1 MKKTLYSV
9 LGVDSLA
16 AQELIEQ
23 AYRIAI
29 GKLEARSAHGDPEV
43 QNQIFLVKEAYRTLS
58 IPEKRA
64 EYDRKLSEKTA
75 TANAPILPVTSYPYQ
90 EETDSVFMSWWHTS
104 KTSVVIAGVFIVLL
118 AWLGLGYFRT
128 TRTAEVLEKAI
139 DESVK
144 VQEIAVTS
152 QSDDRAARELQ
163 RQEQRKRDLE
173 LQQERD
179 HARQYEQRR
188 REEQR
193 AEQRAEQSQAQKAEY
208 EKRKEEYARQQRERE
223 ANMRADRERRY
234 YACLNPAIDQYGVER
249 AQLMCANY
257 R

>member
-16 AQELIEQ
+16 PQELIEE
-23 AYRIAI
+23 AYRLSLK
-29 GKLEARSAHGDPEV
+29 KLEKLSESGHPELQSEIV
-43 QNQIFLVKEAYRTLS
+43 IIKEAYLTLS
-58 IPEKRA
+58 VPEKRA
-64 EYDRKLSEKTA
+64 AYDQKLREESASPQPTVIYQYQAEPE
-75 TANAPILPVTSYPYQ
+75 NAFVA
-90 EETDSVFMSWWHTS
+90 WWHSS
-104 KTSVVIAGVFIVLL
+104 KTSVLVIGILLVLA
-118 AWLGLGYFRT
+118 AWVGLGYFRASK
-128 TRTAEVLEKAI
+128 TAEVFEKAI

-193 AEQRAEQSQAQKAEY
+193 AEQRAEQTQAQKAEY

>member
-16 AQELIEQ
+16 PQELIEE
-23 AYRIAI
+23 AYRLSLK
-29 GKLEARSAHGDPEV
+29 KLEKLSESGHPELQSEIV
-43 QNQIFLVKEAYRTLS
+43 IVKEAYLTLS
-58 IPEKRA
+58 VPEKRA
-64 EYDRKLSEKTA
+64 AYDQKLRNESAPPPPQPAVIYQYQAEPE
-75 TANAPILPVTSYPYQ
+75 NAFVA
-90 EETDSVFMSWWHTS
+90 WWHSS
-104 KTSVVIAGVFIVLL
+104 KTSVLVIGILLVLA
-118 AWLGLGYFRT
+118 AWVGLGYFRASK
-128 TRTAEVLEKAI
+128 TAEVFEKAI

-152 QSDDRAARELQ
+152 QSDDRATRELQ

-234 YACLNPAIDQYGVER
+234 YACLNPAIDQYGVQR
-249 AQLMCANY
+249 AQELCANY